1 MADAAW
7 AERGRR
13 WTVAK
18 SPPAIDTVVLLAAR
32 LVEEP
37 RVVGGRIILR
47 TARTAYTGSSGRLGC
62 RWEAV
67 APASVALAL
76 FYSY

>member
-32 LVEEP
+32 LVVEP

-47 TARTAYTGSSGRLGC
+47 TARRPTRGPVDGCVRL
-62 RWEAV
+62 
-67 APASVALAL
+67 
-76 FYSY
+76 